1 MREITAITE
10 TVPTSVTEATATTPD
25 TETPAITPVTEVP
38 VTTPGTEITAITPD
52 IAATATESATVRLTI
67 RKEVNQ
73 TNRKRALIN
82 LILITDTAVSFPFL
96 TCYYDNTSV
105 F

>member
-1 MREITAITE
+1 MGEITAITE

-25 TETPAITPVTEVP
+25 MEITVIIPDIMEIDLPAVTEVSVSP
-38 VTTPGTEITAITPD
+38 TTGTEITAITPAITPD
-52 IAATATESATVRLTI
+52 MAATATESATVRPTI

-82 LILITDTAVSFPFL
+82 LILITDT
-96 TCYYDNTSV
+96 
-105 F
+105 